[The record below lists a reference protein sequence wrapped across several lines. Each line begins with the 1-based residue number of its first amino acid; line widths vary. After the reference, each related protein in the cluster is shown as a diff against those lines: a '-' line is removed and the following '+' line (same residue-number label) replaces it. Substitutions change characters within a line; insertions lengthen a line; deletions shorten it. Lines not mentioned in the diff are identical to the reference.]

1 MYIVS
6 LNMPFHDKL
15 KYAPS
20 HIHNDKNDIKTA
32 MRMGGILVASWC
44 GSTLYDCMI
53 LRMGFIGEARFIAMG
68 RTCAEQHLMEVVSA
82 GRRGISFTEELLRQI
97 TSMTRSMRVDATG
110 GGYTVFV

>member
-20 HIHNDKNDIKTA
+20 HINNDKNDIKTA

-53 LRMGFIGEARFIAMG
+53 LRMGVIGEARFIAMG
-68 RTCAEQHLMEVVSA
+68 RTCAEQHLMEVVS
-82 GRRGISFTEELLRQI
+82 
-97 TSMTRSMRVDATG
+97 TG
-110 GGYTVFV
+110 HRESHSRKNC